1 MLATAIE
8 PHLAAAFSSEPRGRT
23 LPGQRRPRSP
33 EPGFCL
39 GRCFVLLPSQVGSR
53 EILISAGH
61 HIPLDLVSCAGLA
74 DLVVEGRC
82 LHIVQE
88 SLRTP
93 DVIYEHHAAVS
104 EIDSIETI
112 GTNQPFYLFEP
123 VTPVHAR
130 GFVRPVHTDDF
141 DGDLACLS
149 ALSVFLVGRA
159 YFSAFL

>member
-1 MLATAIE
+1 MLATGIE
-8 PHLAAAFSSEPRGRT
+8 PIVPSLQLRASWPHAA
-23 LPGQRRPRSP
+23 SP
-33 EPGFCL
+33 VPPPFTRAWVCL
-39 GRCFVLLPSQVGSR
+39 GRCFALLPSQVGSR
-53 EILISAGH
+53 KILISADH
-61 HIPLDLVSCAGLA
+61 HVALDLVGCAGLA

-141 DGDLACLS
+141 DGDLACPS
-149 ALSVFLVGRA
+149 PLSVFLVGRA